1 MARTRTTDLPVE
13 IRPARRPT
21 DASALL
27 LAWVLAVMLIPAN
40 LVLKPLG
47 AAGTPAQIVGL
58 VAAAWWLAAQLS
70 RSRATLRPAQ
80 PVRTAM
86 GVFVVAMMAAYVA
99 GVTRPIDGLEISSAD
114 RGLLLVLS
122 WWGLVML
129 AGDGFASRDRLDT
142 VLRTLVVTAGFA
154 GALGILQ
161 FFTGRAFVDLVSIP
175 GLSPN
180 TTLTSVYARNGFARA
195 AGMSTHPIEFG
206 VLMVMVLPLALH
218 VALQPSDRSRIA
230 RWWPVAAIGG
240 AVPITMSRSA
250 LLGLVVVL
258 AALLPSWPVRRR
270 WAAIGIVVAGFG
282 AVYVAIP
289 GLLGTMIRLF
299 TGISE
304 DDSAKSRTD
313 SYDLAWQF
321 ISQHPWFG
329 RGPST
334 FLPSYRILDN
344 QYLGLTI
351 EAGVVGVGAFV
362 ALLGTALLVA
372 YRLSKRLA
380 LADDRSLARAL
391 FACVAAAALAF
402 VTFDAFGFPQVSGVL
417 FFALGCVSAL
427 RRLTLTR
434 DATPPQPTSSATEPE
449 AAPDQAPA
457 GVGGTR

>member
-1 MARTRTTDLPVE
+1 
-13 IRPARRPT
+13 
-21 DASALL
+21 
-27 LAWVLAVMLIPAN
+27 MLIPAN

-58 VAAAWWLAAQLS
+58 AAAAWWLAVQLS

-86 GVFVVAMMAAYVA
+86 ALFVVAMMAAYVA
-99 GVTRPIDGLEISSAD
+99 GTTRPIDGLEVSSAD

-129 AGDGFASRDRLDT
+129 AGDGFASRDRLDR
-142 VLRTLVVTAGFA
+142 VLRALVTTAGFA

-161 FFTGRAFVDLVSIP
+161 FFTGRAFVDLISIP
-175 GLSPN
+175 GLSSN
-180 TTLTSVYARNGFARA
+180 TTLNSVYARNGFARA

-206 VLMVMVLPLALH
+206 VLMIMVLPIALH
-218 VALQPSDRSRIA
+218 FALQPSDRSRLA
-230 RWWPVAAIGG
+230 RWWPVVAIGG

-270 WAAIGIVVAGFG
+270 WFTLVTVVAGFG
-282 AVYVAIP
+282 VVYVAIP

-351 EAGVVGVGAFV
+351 EAGIFGVGAFV
-362 ALLGTALLVA
+362 VLLGTALLVA

-402 VTFDAFGFPQVSGVL
+402 VTFDAFGFPQVAGVL

-434 DATPPQPTSSATEPE
+434 DATSLPAAASA
-449 AAPDQAPA
+449 AAPGAAADTAPIAA
-457 GVGGTR
+457 GGAR